1 MGSFLLDRVQ
11 RVKINDHYSSHVRL
25 KGGVPQGTVTGPV
38 NFLIQINDLS
48 DSTPCPIMKY
58 VDDGTLYE
66 VCIRDSV
73 GSLQASVD
81 VAAEWSKEN
90 SMRINPDKT
99 KRW

>member
-48 DSTPCPIMKY
+48 PHCPIMKY
-58 VDDGTLYE
+58 VDDGTMYE
-66 VCIRDSV
+66 VCTRDSV